1 MDGHPESPNPAVITN
16 ALTLT
21 NDMKLVLGLVGF
33 TMAMFLFERIR
44 ADLVALVV
52 LVILG
57 ITGLI
62 APEEIFGG
70 FSGNAVMSII
80 ATMILGA
87 GLDRTGALNRLASWL
102 LRRGHGVEQRLLL
115 MTTAIAGLNSSFMQN
130 PSVMALFMPVASRLS
145 SRTALSLQRLL
156 LPIAA
161 AIVMGG
167 ALTMVGNSPLI
178 LLNDLLVSAN
188 NNLPS
193 GMATLEPLR
202 MFAPLPIGV
211 ALLLASLLYFR
222 YYGDKKLKDETETS
236 VTPARTESY
245 FANTYGIEGDVFE
258 LLVTAESPLVGMS
271 LGEAEAMHDAPLML
285 ALQTGN
291 DTRLAP
297 PADMRIWVGSVLGVM
312 GPRQQVADF
321 AQNHFLRMSSRLRHF
336 GDLFNPSRAGISEAV
351 IPPTSKLIGK
361 TAADLRL
368 RKQAGI
374 SLLAINRDKKVLRE
388 DVRKIPLRAGDML
401 VFHSIWTDLHQ
412 AAESRDFVVVTDY
425 PKGEQRPHKFKIA
438 MTIFAVTII
447 IALTSKLPVSL
458 TLMTGVAGMLLT
470 GVLRMDEAY
479 AAINWK
485 TVFLM
490 AGLIPLGWAMDSSG
504 AAAWVAGHTV
514 ERLPEGMPVWL
525 IEIAVAL
532 LTTGFSLV
540 ISHVGATIVMVPMAI
555 NLALAAGGNPTA
567 FALIVALSASNN
579 LMTASNPVISM
590 VTGPANYTSRQMWRV
605 GGPLSLIYTVVVV
618 LAVNALFWWNGRAG

>member
-1 MDGHPESPNPAVITN
+1 MEN

-33 TMAMFLFERIR
+33 TMAMFLFQRIR

-52 LVILG
+52 LVVLG
-57 ITGLI
+57 VTGLI

-87 GLDRTGALNRLASWL
+87 GLDRTGALNRLATWL

-145 SRTALSLQRLL
+145 SRTSLSLQRLL

-211 ALLLASLLYFR
+211 ALLIASLLYFR
-222 YYGDKKLKDETETS
+222 YYGDKKLKEETETN

-258 LLVTAESPLVGMS
+258 LIVTAESPLVGMS

-321 AQNHFLRMSSRLRHF
+321 GQNHFLRLSSRLRHF

-361 TAADLRL
+361 TAAELRL
-368 RKQAGI
+368 RKQSGI

-401 VFHSIWTDLHQ
+401 VFHSIWQDLHL

-438 MTIFAVTII
+438 MTIFALTII

-532 LTTGFSLV
+532 LTTLFSLV

-618 LAVNALFWWNGRAG
+618 LAVNALFWWNGRAA

>member
-1 MDGHPESPNPAVITN
+1 MDT

-21 NDMKLVLGLVGF
+21 NDMRLVLGLVGF
-33 TMAMFLFERIR
+33 VMVMFLFERIR
-44 ADLVALVV
+44 ADVVAVVVLVV
-52 LVILG
+52 LGL
-57 ITGLI
+57 TGLV

-70 FSGNAVMSII
+70 FSGNAVISII
-80 ATMILGA
+80 ATTILGA
-87 GLDRTGALNRLASWL
+87 GLERTGALNRLASWL

-115 MTTAIAGLNSSFMQN
+115 LTTAIAGLNSSFMQN
-130 PSVMALFMPVASRLS
+130 PSVMALYLPVTARLASRTTLN
-145 SRTALSLQRLL
+145 LQRLL
-156 LPIAA
+156 LPVCA

-211 ALLLASLLYFR
+211 ALLLASLAYFR
-222 YYGDKKLKDETETS
+222 FYGDRKLKEEAVGTAGTS
-236 VTPARTESY
+236 SAIPARTESY
-245 FANTYGIEGDVFE
+245 FANTYGIEGEVFE
-258 LLVTAESPLVGMS
+258 LTVSADSPLVGMT
-271 LGEAEAMHDAPLML
+271 LGEAEALHGAPLML

-297 PADMRIWVGSVLGVM
+297 PADMRIWVGSVIGVM
-312 GPRQQVADF
+312 GKRQDIADF
-321 AQNHFLRMSSRLRHF
+321 AQNQFLRLSSRLRHF

-351 IPPTSKLIGK
+351 IPPTSSFIGK
-361 TAADLRL
+361 SAAALSL
-368 RKQAGI
+368 RKKSGI
-374 SLLAINRDKKVLRE
+374 SLLAINRDKKVMRE
-388 DVRKIPLRAGDML
+388 DVRKVPLRAGDML
-401 VFHSIWTDLHQ
+401 VLHSTWQDL
-412 AAESRDFVVVTDY
+412 AATAKNGDFVVVTDY

-438 MTIFAVTII
+438 MAIFALTII
-447 IALTSKLPVSL
+447 IALTSRLPVAL

-479 AAINWK
+479 ASINWK

-514 ERLPEGMPVWL
+514 ERLPEGLPVWVL
-525 IEIAVAL
+525 ELAVAL
-532 LTTGFSLV
+532 LTTAFSLV

-555 NLALAAGGNPTA
+555 SLALAAGGNPTA
-567 FALIVALSASNN
+567 FALVTALSASNN
-579 LMTASNPVISM
+579 LMTASNPVVSM
-590 VTGPANYTSRQMWRV
+590 ITGPANYSARQMWRI
-605 GGPLSLIYTVVVV
+605 GGPLSLIYTFVVV
-618 LAVNALFWWNGRAG
+618 AMVNLMFWWSSRV

>member
-1 MDGHPESPNPAVITN
+1 MDT

-21 NDMKLVLGLVGF
+21 NDMRLVLGLVGF
-33 TMAMFLFERIR
+33 VMVMFLFERIR
-44 ADLVALVV
+44 ADVVAVVVLVV
-52 LVILG
+52 LGL
-57 ITGLI
+57 TGLV

-80 ATMILGA
+80 ATTILGA
-87 GLDRTGALNRLASWL
+87 GLERTGALNRLASWL
-102 LRRGHGVEQRLLL
+102 LRRGHGIEQRLLL
-115 MTTAIAGLNSSFMQN
+115 LTTAIAGLNSSFMQN
-130 PSVMALFMPVASRLS
+130 PSVMALYLPVTARLASRTTLN
-145 SRTALSLQRLL
+145 LQRLL
-156 LPIAA
+156 LPICS

-202 MFAPLPIGV
+202 MFAPMPIGL
-211 ALLLASLLYFR
+211 ALLLASLAYFR
-222 YYGDKKLKDETETS
+222 FYGDRKLKEETTGTAS
-236 VTPARTESY
+236 ATPARTESY
-245 FANTYGIEGDVFE
+245 FASTYGIEGEVFE
-258 LLVTAESPLVGMS
+258 LTVSADSPLVGMT
-271 LGEAEAMHDAPLML
+271 LGEVETLHGAPLML

-297 PADMRIWVGSVLGVM
+297 PADMRIWVNSVLGTM
-312 GPRQQVADF
+312 GARQEVADF
-321 AQNHFLRMSSRLRHF
+321 AQNQFLRLSSRLRHF

-351 IPPTSKLIGK
+351 IPPTSSFIGK
-361 TAADLRL
+361 SAADLAL
-368 RKQAGI
+368 RKKSGI
-374 SLLAINRDKKVLRE
+374 SLLAINRDKKVVRE
-388 DVRKIPLRAGDML
+388 DVRKVPLRSGDML
-401 VFHSIWTDLHQ
+401 VLHSIWQDL
-412 AAESRDFVVVTDY
+412 AATAKNGDFVVVTDY

-438 MTIFAVTII
+438 MAIFALTII
-447 IALTSKLPVSL
+447 IALTSRLPVAL

-479 AAINWK
+479 ASINWR

-514 ERLPEGMPVWL
+514 ERLPEGLPIWV
-525 IEIAVAL
+525 IEIAIAL
-532 LTTGFSLV
+532 LTTAFSLV

-555 NLALAAGGNPTA
+555 SLALAAGGNPTA
-567 FALIVALSASNN
+567 FALITALSASNN
-579 LMTASNPVISM
+579 LMTASNPVVSM
-590 VTGPANYTSRQMWRV
+590 VTGPANYTARQMWRV
-605 GGPLSLIYTVVVV
+605 GGPMSLIYTVVVV
-618 LAVNALFWWNGRAG
+618 GMVNLMFWWSSRV